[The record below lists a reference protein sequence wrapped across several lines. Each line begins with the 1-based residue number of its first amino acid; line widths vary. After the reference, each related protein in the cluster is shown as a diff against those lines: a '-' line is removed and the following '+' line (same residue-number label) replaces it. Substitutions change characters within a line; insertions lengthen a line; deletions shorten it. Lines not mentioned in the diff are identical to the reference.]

1 MTSEP
6 RQTEPMTANPAV
18 NANPAFGQLHQAYAD
33 RLQDARE
40 ARRQGKI
47 VVGYVGN
54 TVPVELILA
63 AGCFPLRV
71 APASGGTAEADR
83 YIESFSDVDTRVVL
97 QMFMDGEL
105 DFLAL
110 LIIPRSSESY
120 HKLYLSLREL
130 KRVGATSRG
139 PQLHLYEIL
148 HTQNRLSRAYGL
160 SRTKELADLLAT
172 IGTTP
177 VDDATLSLSLAAT
190 NQTRALLARLQQARQ
205 DTTLSLSGYEAQIAS
220 VAGKFME
227 VGRYNQL
234 LAEWLQSGDKTLVS
248 GPRLLVKGCPLD
260 HADLHGL
267 VEAAGGVVVTE
278 DDDWGARAAGAAI
291 TPVGSPLESIF
302 DHYYSAVPCP
312 RTFPESIAER
322 WYIDAVRTSSI
333 DGVIFYLPQPDDIY
347 GWDFPRQRA
356 VAEAA
361 GLPWMLIRSDLR
373 YATDRPSVDLAL
385 RQFFA
390 SIEQGCAWSL
400 TI

>member
-1 MTSEP
+1 MTD
-6 RQTEPMTANPAV
+6 NPVV
-18 NANPAFGQLHQAYAD
+18 NANPAFGKLHEAYLD
-33 RLQDARE
+33 RLQHARQ
-40 ARRQGKI
+40 ARLQGKI
-47 VVGYVGN
+47 VVGYIGN

-63 AGCFPLRV
+63 AGCFPLRI
-71 APASGGTAEADR
+71 APATGGTAQADR
-83 YIESFSDVDTRVVL
+83 YIESFSDVDTRLVMQL
-97 QMFMDGEL
+97 FMDGEL
-105 DFLAL
+105 DFLSL
-110 LIIPRSSESY
+110 LVIPRSSEAY

-130 KRVGATSRG
+130 KRVGATARG
-139 PQLHLYEIL
+139 PRIFLYEIL
-148 HTQNRLSRAYGL
+148 HSQNRLTRAYGL
-160 SRTKELADLLAT
+160 SRTKELAELLSS
-172 IGTTP
+172 IGP
-177 VDDATLSLSLAAT
+177 AQVDDESLKASLDAT

-205 DTTLSLSGYEAQIAS
+205 DSTQPLSGYEAQIAS
-220 VAGKFME
+220 IAGKFMD
-227 VGRYNQL
+227 VDLYNQL
-234 LAEWLQSGDKTLVS
+234 LTDWLQSSEKSIAS

-267 VEAAGGVVVTE
+267 VEAAGGMVVNE
-278 DDDWGARAAGAAI
+278 DDDWGARAAGSAI

-333 DGVIFYLPQPDDIY
+333 DGVIFYLPLPDDVY

-356 VAEAA
+356 VAESA

-373 YATDRPSVDLAL
+373 YPEDRPSVDLAL